1 MGRGSLYL
9 SAAIVAL
16 STPFAAHAQAP
27 VDDDSIGIAEVVV
40 TAQKRAENVQDVPI
54 SVTAFSGEVL
64 EAAGIA
70 DMRDLRRITPSLYL
84 ATSSNTSNTR
94 IMMRGIGTS
103 GNTAVEP
110 SVATFVD
117 GVYVPRIGS
126 MLAGLND
133 IGSVEVL
140 RGPQGT
146 LFGRNA
152 SMGAV
157 LIRTTEPGDSLGG
170 EVSAT
175 YGNLGVRRVSA
186 QADLPIAETLRTR
199 ISVLGYEGDGSGT
212 NDLTGK
218 PMGRNDGFSV
228 RGAVRWEITPELT
241 WSLRGDYQNLSG
253 DGYNTI
259 TVVSKTVTPATLAA
273 WQTRLDPDGAGPLV
287 GVLPYTADT
296 YSRRVRQST
305 EGDLKDYQTGV
316 ASDLTWDLA
325 NGYQI
330 KLISGYRDW
339 KNIQYQASNGN
350 IPLELQRRTTFADSQ
365 NHSQE
370 LQLLSPDT
378 LMDGRLNF
386 VAGLFYYEEAY
397 DIGQNIDLTNEF
409 CEVFIRNTSTAARLT
424 QCRNNT
430 RVGASYYVYTQ
441 DTESVAAYAQGNF
454 KLTDQLS
461 VTGGIRYSE
470 DDKTAKYRGITR
482 NPAAAQAPEVTD
494 MALKED
500 KVTYRVSGTYNPTE
514 DIMVFASF
522 ATGFK
527 SGGFDSAPG
536 TTAAVG
542 AAARSFLAETVEN
555 WELGVKSTLF
565 ERRLVANITL
575 FRSDI
580 DDLQFR
586 SFDGLQF
593 RTRNNG
599 KARQQGIEFDTM
611 ARPIPPLTLTFSGTI
626 LDSEYLD
633 FQGAPGLPG
642 FGGAQ
647 DLTGQRLPYSPK
659 FQGAVSAQYIG
670 DLTNGWS
677 WLARADLSFSSK
689 VNLAAGGDN
698 NPDAEQKGYQVLGAR
713 VALRGPDERWEAAVY
728 AQNLNNETFCTGI
741 FNQPNNAAFGVNN
754 AVTGATA
761 LRCTLNEPRQVGVEL
776 KARF

>member
-1 MGRGSLYL
+1 MARRTLFLSVAVVALCAPIAAEAQ
-9 SAAIVAL
+9 SAAEV
-16 STPFAAHAQAP
+16 
-27 VDDDSIGIAEVVV
+27 VGVEEVVV
-40 TAQKRAENVQDVPI
+40 TAQKRAEKLQDVPI
-54 SVTAFSGEVL
+54 SVAAFSGETL
-64 EAAGIA
+64 EAAGVQDI
-70 DMRDLRRITPSLYL
+70 RDLRRITPSLYL

-126 MLAGLND
+126 LLAGLND

-157 LIRTTEPGDSLGG
+157 QIRTTAPGHELGG

-175 YGNLGVRRVSA
+175 YGQYGVKRISA
-186 QADLPIAETLRTR
+186 MGDVPITDTLRTR
-199 ISVLGYEGDGSGT
+199 VSVLGYEGGGFGR

-218 PMGRNDGFSV
+218 RMGRNDGFSARV
-228 RGAVRWEITPELT
+228 AIQWDITPDVT
-241 WSLRGDYQNLSG
+241 WTLRGDHQNLSG

-259 TVVSKTVTPATLAA
+259 TVVSKTVTPTTLAN
-273 WQTRLDPDGAGPLV
+273 WQTRLDPDGAGPLM

-316 ASDLTWDLA
+316 ASDLSWDLA
-325 NGYQI
+325 GGYQL

-339 KNIQYQASNGN
+339 KNVQYQASNGN

-365 NHSQE
+365 NHSEE

-378 LMDGRLNF
+378 LLDGRLNF

-397 DIGQNIDLTNEF
+397 DIGQNIDLTNEY
-409 CEVFIRNTSTAARLT
+409 CEVFIRNTGTAARLT

-430 RVGASYYVYTQ
+430 RIGASYYVFTQ
-441 DTESVAAYAQGNF
+441 DTESVAAYAQANF
-454 KLTDQLS
+454 KLTEQLT

-482 NPAAAQAPEVTD
+482 NPAAAQAAEVTD

-500 KVTYRVSGTYNPTE
+500 KVTYRLAGNFKPNDDV
-514 DIMVFASF
+514 MLFASF
-522 ATGFK
+522 STGFK

-542 AAARSFLAETVEN
+542 AAARSFNAETVEN
-555 WELGVKSTLF
+555 WELGVKSELF
-565 ERRLVANITL
+565 QRRLVANATL

-580 DDLQFR
+580 NDLQFR

-599 KARQQGIEFDTM
+599 KARQQGVEWELT
-611 ARPIPPLTLTFSGTI
+611 ARPIPALQVGLAGTY

-633 FQGAPGLPG
+633 FRGAPGLPG

-659 FQGAVSAQYIG
+659 WQGTLSGQYTG
-670 DLTNGWS
+670 ELQNGWS
-677 WLARADLSFSSK
+677 WFARADLAFSSK
-689 VNLAAGGDN
+689 LNLAASGDN
-698 NPDAEQKGYQVLGAR
+698 NPDALQKGYQQLSAR
-713 VALRGPDERWEAAVY
+713 LAIRGPEQKWEAAVFG
-728 AQNLNNETFCTGI
+728 QNLTGETFCTGI
-741 FNQPNNAAFGVNN
+741 FNQPNNAAFGLNN
-754 AVTGATA
+754 ATTGATA
-761 LRCTLNEPRQVGVEL
+761 LRCTLNDPRQVGVEL

>member
-1 MGRGSLYL
+1 M
-9 SAAIVAL
+9 
-16 STPFAAHAQAP
+16 
-27 VDDDSIGIAEVVV
+27 

-54 SVTAFSGEVL
+54 SVTAFSRETL
-64 EAAGIA
+64 AAAGVQDI
-70 DMRDLRRITPSLYL
+70 RDLRRITPSLYL
-84 ATSSNTSNTR
+84 ATASNTSNTR

-126 MLAGLND
+126 LLAGLND

-157 LIRTTEPGDSLGG
+157 LIRTTEPGETLAG
-170 EVSAT
+170 EVSASVGT
-175 YGNLGVRRVSA
+175 YGVRRVSA
-186 QADLPIAETLRTR
+186 LGDLPVGDTLKARV
-199 ISVLGYEGDGSGT
+199 SLLGYEGDGFGR

-218 PMGRNDGFSV
+218 RMGRNDGFSA
-228 RGAVRWEITPELT
+228 RAAVRWDITPQISWT
-241 WSLRGDYQNLSG
+241 LRGDHQNLNG

-259 TVVSKTVTPATLAA
+259 TVVSSTVTPATLAN
-273 WQTRLDPDGAGPLV
+273 WQARLDPDGAGPLA
-287 GVLPYTADT
+287 GVLPYTSDT

-316 ASDLTWDLA
+316 ASDLTWDMA
-325 NGYQI
+325 NGYQL

-339 KNIQYQASNGN
+339 KNVQYQASNGN

-378 LMDGRLNF
+378 LLGGRLNF

-397 DIGQNIDLTNEF
+397 DIGQNIDLTDEF
-409 CEVFIRNTSTAARLT
+409 CEVFIRNTSTAARLA
-424 QCRNNT
+424 QCRGNT
-430 RVGASYYVYTQ
+430 RVGASYYVFTQ
-441 DTESVAAYAQGNF
+441 DTESVAAYAQGNL
-454 KLTDQLS
+454 KLTEQLS
-461 VTGGIRYSE
+461 VTGGLRYSQDE
-470 DDKTAKYRGITR
+470 KTAKFRGITR
-482 NPAAAQAPEVTD
+482 NPAAAQAAESTD

-500 KVTYRVSGTYNPTE
+500 KLTYRLSGAYKPND

-522 ATGFK
+522 STGFK

-536 TTAAVG
+536 TTGPVG

-555 WELGVKSTLF
+555 WELGVKSQLF
-565 ERRLVANITL
+565 ERRLVANLTL

-599 KARQQGIEFDTM
+599 KARQQGIEFDLI
-611 ARPIPPLTLTFSGTI
+611 ARPIPPLTLTLAGTY

-633 FQGAPGLPG
+633 FRGAPGLPG
-642 FGGAQ
+642 LGGAQ
-647 DLTGQRLPYSPK
+647 DLTGQRLPYSPR
-659 FQGAVSAQYIG
+659 FQGAASAQYVG
-670 DLTNGWS
+670 DLINGWT
-677 WLARADLSFSSK
+677 WLARADLSFSTK
-689 VNLAAGGDN
+689 ANLGSSGDN
-698 NPDAEQKGYQVLGAR
+698 NPDADQDGYQTLAGRFAVRAPG
-713 VALRGPDERWEAAVY
+713 ERWEAALY
-728 AQNLNNETFCTGI
+728 GQNLTNETYCTGI
-741 FNQPNNAAFGVNN
+741 FNQPNNAAFGLNN
-754 AVTGATA
+754 TVTGATA
-761 LRCTLNEPRQVGVEL
+761 LRCTLNDPRQIGVEI

>member
-9 SAAIVAL
+9 SVAIAALCAP
-16 STPFAAHAQAP
+16 TWAGAQAP
-27 VDDDSIGIAEVVV
+27 DEGVGIAEVLV

-64 EAAGIA
+64 EAAGIQ
-70 DMRDLRRITPSLYL
+70 DIRDLRRITPSLYL

-126 MLAGLND
+126 LLAGLND

-157 LIRTTEPGDSLGG
+157 LIRSTEPGAELGG
-170 EVSAT
+170 EVAAT
-175 YGNLGVRRVSA
+175 YGEHGTRRISVMG
-186 QADLPIAETLRTR
+186 DVPITETLRTR
-199 ISVLGYEGDGSGT
+199 LSVLGYDYDGSGR

-218 PMGRNDGFSV
+218 PMGRNDGFSI
-228 RGAVRWEITPELT
+228 RGTVQWEITPELT
-241 WSLRGDYQNLSG
+241 WTLRGDHQNLNG

-259 TVVSKTVTPATLAA
+259 TVVSSTVTPQTLAN
-273 WQTRLDPDGAGPLV
+273 WQTRLDPDGAGPLM
-287 GVLPYTADT
+287 GVLPYTSDT

-305 EGDLKDYQTGV
+305 EGDLKDQQAGV

-325 NGYQI
+325 SGYQL

-339 KNIQYQASNGN
+339 KNVQYQASNGN

-370 LQLLSPDT
+370 LQVLSPDT
-378 LMDGRLNF
+378 LLGGRLNF
-386 VAGLFYYEEAY
+386 VAGLYYYEEAY
-397 DIGQNIDLTNEF
+397 DIGQNIDLTNEY
-409 CEVFIRNTSTAARLT
+409 CEVFIRNTSTAARLAN
-424 QCRNNT
+424 CRNNT
-430 RVGASYYVYTQ
+430 KIGASYYVFTQ
-441 DTESVAAYAQGNF
+441 DTESVAAYAQGAF

-482 NPAAAQAPEVTD
+482 NAAAAQAAEVTD

-500 KVTYRVSGTYNPTE
+500 KVTYRLSGTFKPND
-514 DIMVFASF
+514 DIMAFASYS
-522 ATGFK
+522 TGFK

-555 WELGVKSTLF
+555 WELGVKSELF
-565 ERRLVANITL
+565 ERRLVANVTL

-599 KARQQGIEFDTM
+599 KARQQGVEFDTM
-611 ARPIPPLTLTFSGTI
+611 ARPIPPLTLTLAGTY

-633 FQGAPGLPG
+633 FRGAPNLPG
-642 FGGAQ
+642 FGGSQ
-647 DLTGQRLPYSPK
+647 DLSGQRLPYSPK
-659 FQGAVSAQYIG
+659 WQGAVSAQYIG
-670 DLTNGWS
+670 DLPNGWS

-689 VNLAAGGDN
+689 LNLASSGDN
-698 NPDAEQKGYQVLGAR
+698 NPDADQKGYQVLGAR
-713 VALRGPDERWEAAVY
+713 IAIRGPDQRWEAALY
-728 AQNLNNETFCTGI
+728 GQNLNDETFCTGI

-761 LRCTLNEPRQVGVEL
+761 LRCTLNEPRQLGVEL

>member
-1 MGRGSLYL
+1 MARGKLFL
-9 SAAIVAL
+9 GVAL
-16 STPFAAHAQAP
+16 VAICGPLAAQAQDEG
-27 VDDDSIGIAEVVV
+27 VGVEEVVV
-40 TAQKRAENVQDVPI
+40 TAQKRAENLQDVPI
-54 SVTAFSGEVL
+54 SVTAFSGETL
-64 EAAGIA
+64 EAAGVQDI
-70 DMRDLRRITPSLYL
+70 RDLRRITPSLYL

-157 LIRTTEPGDSLGG
+157 LIRTTPPGDTMGA
-170 EVSAT
+170 EVAAT
-175 YGNLGVRRVSA
+175 YGTYGVRRVSA
-186 QADLPIAETLRTR
+186 MADLPISETVKTR
-199 ISVLGYEGDGSGT
+199 VSVLGYEADGYGR

-218 PMGRNDGFSV
+218 RMGRNDGFSI
-228 RGAVRWEITPELT
+228 RGAVQWDITPDLT
-241 WSLRGDYQNLSG
+241 FTLRGDHQNLSG

-259 TVVSKTVTPATLAA
+259 TVVTRTVTPQTLAN
-273 WQTRLDPDGAGPLV
+273 WQTRLDPDGAGPQTGL
-287 GVLPYTADT
+287 LPYVADT

-305 EGDLKDYQTGV
+305 EGDVTDYQTGL
-316 ASDLTWDLA
+316 ASELTWDMA
-325 NGYQI
+325 SGYQL

-378 LMDGRLNF
+378 LLDGRLNF
-386 VAGLFYYEEAY
+386 VTGLYYYEEAY
-397 DIGQNIDLTNEF
+397 DIGQNIDLTNEY
-409 CEVFIRNTSTAARLT
+409 CEVFIRNTSTAARLA
-424 QCRNNT
+424 QCRTNT
-430 RVGASYYVYTQ
+430 KTGASYYVFTQ
-441 DTESVAAYAQGNF
+441 DTESVAAYAQASF
-454 KLTDQLS
+454 KLTEQFE

-482 NPAAAQAPEVTD
+482 NPAAAQAAEVTD

-500 KVTYRVSGTYNPTE
+500 KVTYRLNGTFRPNS
-514 DIMVFASF
+514 DIMVFGSF
-522 ATGFK
+522 STGFK

-555 WELGVKSTLF
+555 WELGVKSELF
-565 ERRLVANITL
+565 ERRVVANVTL

-580 DDLQFR
+580 SDLQFR

-599 KARQQGIEFDTM
+599 KARQQGVEFETT
-611 ARPIPPLTLTFSGTI
+611 ARPIPPLTLSLAGTY

-633 FQGAPGLPG
+633 FRGAPGLPG
-642 FGGAQ
+642 FGGSQ

-659 FQGAVSAQYIG
+659 WQGTLSGQYVG
-670 DLTNGWS
+670 DMANGWS
-677 WLARADLSFSSK
+677 WFARADLSFSSK
-689 VNLAAGGDN
+689 INLASSGDN
-698 NPDAEQKGYQVLGAR
+698 NPDADQKGYQQLSAR
-713 VALRGPDERWEAAVY
+713 LAIRGPEQKWEAAVFG
-728 AQNLNNETFCTGI
+728 QNLTNETFCTGI
-741 FNQPNNAAFGVNN
+741 FNQPNNAAFGLNN
-754 AVTGATA
+754 ATTGATA
-761 LRCTLNEPRQVGVEL
+761 LRCTLNDPRQVGVEL

>member
-1 MGRGSLYL
+1 MAI
-9 SAAIVAL
+9 AALGAPL
-16 STPFAAHAQAP
+16 AAHAQETA
-27 VDDDSIGIAEVVV
+27 VGVEEVVV
-40 TAQKRAENVQDVPI
+40 TAQKRSEKLQDVPI
-54 SVTAFSGEVL
+54 SVAAFSGETL
-64 EAAGIA
+64 KAAGVQDI
-70 DMRDLRRITPSLYL
+70 RDLRRITPSLYL

-126 MLAGLND
+126 MLAGLYD

-157 LIRTTEPGDSLGG
+157 QIRTTAPGDELGG
-170 EVSAT
+170 DVSAT
-175 YGNLGVRRVSA
+175 YGQYGVRRISA
-186 QADLPIAETLRTR
+186 MADLPISDTMKTR
-199 ISVLGYEGDGSGT
+199 ISVLGYEGDGFGR

-218 PMGRNDGFSV
+218 RMGRNDGFSA
-228 RGAVRWEITPELT
+228 RAAVHWDITPDIV
-241 WSLRGDYQNLSG
+241 WNLRGDHQNLSG

-259 TVVSKTVTPATLAA
+259 SVVSSTVTPITLAA
-273 WQTRLDPDGAGPLV
+273 WQTRLDPDGAGPQV
-287 GVLPYTADT
+287 GLLPYTSDT

-305 EGDLKDYQTGV
+305 EGDLKDYQAGFS
-316 ASDLTWDLA
+316 SDLTWDLA
-325 NGYQI
+325 NGYQL

-365 NHSQE
+365 NHSEE
-370 LQLLSPDT
+370 LQVLSPDT
-378 LMDGRLNF
+378 LLNGRLNF

-397 DIGQNIDLTNEF
+397 DIGQSIDLTNEF

-424 QCRNNT
+424 QCRANPKI
-430 RVGASYYVYTQ
+430 GASYYVFTQ
-441 DTESVAAYAQGNF
+441 DTESVAAYAQANF
-454 KLTDQLS
+454 KPTEQITL
-461 VTGGIRYSE
+461 TGGIRYSE
-470 DDKTAKYRGITR
+470 DDKTAKYRGLTR
-482 NPAAAQAPEVTD
+482 NPAAAQAAEVTD

-500 KVTYRVSGTYNPTE
+500 KVTYRLAGNFKPNDDV
-514 DIMVFASF
+514 MVFASF
-522 ATGFK
+522 STGFK

-536 TTAAVG
+536 ATAAVG
-542 AAARSFLAETVEN
+542 AAARSFNAETVEN
-555 WELGVKSTLF
+555 WELGVKSELF
-565 ERRLVANITL
+565 ERRLVANATL

-599 KARQQGIEFDTM
+599 TARQQGVEWELT
-611 ARPIPPLTLTFSGTI
+611 ARPIPALQLGLSGTY

-647 DLTGQRLPYSPK
+647 DLSGQRLPYSPK
-659 FQGAVSAQYIG
+659 WQGTLSGRYTG
-670 DLTNGWS
+670 ELPNGWS
-677 WLARADLSFSSK
+677 WFARADLAFSSK
-689 VNLAAGGDN
+689 ANLAAGGDN
-698 NPDAEQKGYQVLGAR
+698 NPDALQKGYQQLSGRLAI
-713 VALRGPDERWEAAVY
+713 RGPEQRWEAAVFG
-728 AQNLNNETFCTGI
+728 QNLTDETFCTGI
-741 FNQPNNAAFGVNN
+741 FNQPSNAAFGLNN
-754 AVTGATA
+754 TVTGGTA
-761 LRCTLNEPRQVGVEL
+761 LRCTLNDPRQVGVEL
-776 KARF
+776 TARF